1 MAIRVR
7 DTGLAEFLRGLD
19 FYLVRLVKQHG
30 DFVVLFFRVAQ
41 LDQPNL
47 VARLF
52 LDVGVDG
59 VGEVENTARRG

>member
-1 MAIRVR
+1 MR
-7 DTGLAEFLRGLD
+7 DAGLAQFTRGFGSD
-19 FYLVRLVKQHG
+19 FIGFVEQHG